1 MAKKAKQEGII
12 LIFGETGEVEV
23 KREENMSGACA
34 NRPGRGGAELAAD
47 EADDADRLADDIEPV
62 F

>member
-1 MAKKAKQEGII
+1 MAKEAKQEGVI

-23 KREENMSGACA
+23 KHEENMSGARA
-34 NRPGRGGAELAAD
+34 NRPGRVGAELAAD
-47 EADDADRLADDIEPV
+47 DADRPTDDIEPL